1 MAKQLVISSVALS
14 TPVLVLTGCLWSDAT
29 RYTYYLGA
37 DPVEYSL
44 HTLGVVAALLLL
56 AALSFSPLRRL
67 GWLAPSMMRYRRPV
81 GVACFFYAFLHA
93 LLFAQFYVGW
103 SAEALA
109 TEFASRPYI
118 LMGGGAVMLLGL
130 LAATSNN
137 VSVRRLGAKWRM
149 LHQLIYPASGLF
161 LVHHLWQVRADY
173 FEFVL
178 FLCGFSLLFV
188 ERLWRRAHR
197 WSSTR

>member
-44 HTLGVVAALLLL
+44 HTLGVIAALLLL

-103 SAEALA
+103 STEVLVS
-109 TEFASRPYI
+109 EFASRPYI
-118 LMGGGAVMLLGL
+118 LMGGGALMALGV

-137 VSVRRLGAKWRM
+137 VSVRLLGAKWRV

-178 FLCGFSLLFV
+178 FVCGFSLLFL
-188 ERLWRRAHR
+188 ERLWRRAR
-197 WSSTR
+197 R

>member
-1 MAKQLVISSVALS
+1 VVKQLVISSVALS
-14 TPVLVLTGCLWSDAT
+14 TPVLVLIGCLWSDAT

-56 AALSFSPLRRL
+56 VALSFSPLRRL
-67 GWLAPSMMRYRRPV
+67 GWLAPSIMRYRRPV

-103 SAEALA
+103 SIEVLVN
-109 TEFASRPYI
+109 EFASRPYI
-118 LMGGGAVMLLGL
+118 LMGGGAVMALGV

-137 VSVRRLGAKWRM
+137 VSVRVLGAKWRV

-178 FLCGFSLLFV
+178 FVCGFSLLFL
-188 ERLWRRAHR
+188 ERLWRRAR
-197 WSSTR
+197 R

>member
-1 MAKQLVISSVALS
+1 M
-14 TPVLVLTGCLWSDAT
+14 
-29 RYTYYLGA
+29 
-37 DPVEYSL
+37 EYSL
-44 HTLGVVAALLLL
+44 HTLGIIAALLLL

-103 SAEALA
+103 SSEALA

-118 LMGGGAVMLLGL
+118 LMGGVAVMLLGV

-137 VSVRRLGAKWRM
+137 VSVRHLGSKWRV

-178 FLCGFSLLFV
+178 FLCGFSLLFL
-188 ERLWRRAHR
+188 ERLWRRACK
-197 WSSTR
+197 

>member
-1 MAKQLVISSVALS
+1 MVKQLVISSVALS
-14 TPVLVLTGCLWSDAT
+14 TPVLVLIGCLWSDAT

-56 AALSFSPLRRL
+56 VALSFSPLRRL
-67 GWLAPSMMRYRRPV
+67 GWLAPSIMRYRRPV

-103 SAEALA
+103 SIEVLVN
-109 TEFASRPYI
+109 EFASRPYI
-118 LMGGGAVMLLGL
+118 LMGGGAVMALGV

-137 VSVRRLGAKWRM
+137 VSVRLLGAKWRV

-161 LVHHLWQVRADY
+161 LAHHLWQVRADY

-178 FLCGFSLLFV
+178 FVCGFSLLFL
-188 ERLWRRAHR
+188 ERLWRRAR
-197 WSSTR
+197 R

>member
-1 MAKQLVISSVALS
+1 MVKQLVISSVALS

-44 HTLGVVAALLLL
+44 HILGVVAALLLL
-56 AALSFSPLRRL
+56 AALSFSPMRRL
-67 GWLAPSMMRYRRPV
+67 GLLAPSIMRYRRPV

-103 SAEALA
+103 STEALV

-118 LMGGGAVMLLGL
+118 LIGGGAVTALGV

-137 VSVRRLGAKWRM
+137 VSVRLLGAKWRV

-178 FLCGFSLLFV
+178 FLCGFSLLFL
-188 ERLWRRAHR
+188 ERLWRRASR
-197 WSSTR
+197 

>member
-1 MAKQLVISSVALS
+1 MVKQLVISSVALS
-14 TPVLVLTGCLWSDAT
+14 TPVLVLIGCLWSDAT

-44 HTLGVVAALLLL
+44 HILGVVAALLLL
-56 AALSFSPLRRL
+56 AALSFSPMRRL
-67 GWLAPSMMRYRRPV
+67 GWLAPSIMRYRRPV

-103 SAEALA
+103 SIEVLVN
-109 TEFASRPYI
+109 EFASRPYI
-118 LMGGGAVMLLGL
+118 LMGGGAVMALGV

-137 VSVRRLGAKWRM
+137 VSVRLLGAKWRV

-178 FLCGFSLLFV
+178 FLCGFSLLFL
-188 ERLWRRAHR
+188 ERLWRRASR
-197 WSSTR
+197 

>member
-1 MAKQLVISSVALS
+1 VAKQLVISSVALS

-44 HTLGVVAALLLL
+44 HTLGIIAALLLL
-56 AALSFSPLRRL
+56 TALSFSPLRRL
-67 GWLAPSMMRYRRPV
+67 GWLGPSMMRYRRPV

-93 LLFAQFYVGW
+93 LLFAHFYVSW
-103 SAEALA
+103 SGKALA
-109 TEFASRPYI
+109 TEFGSRPYI
-118 LMGGGAVMLLGL
+118 LMGGGAVMLLGV
-130 LAATSNN
+130 LAATSND
-137 VSVRRLGAKWRM
+137 VSVRRLGAKWRV
-149 LHQLIYPASGLF
+149 LHQLIYPASGFF

-188 ERLWRRAHR
+188 ERLWRRARR
-197 WSSTR
+197 WSSAR

>member
-149 LHQLIYPASGLF
+149 LHQLICLLYTSDA
-161 LVHHLWQVRADY
+161 AD
-173 FEFVL
+173 E
-178 FLCGFSLLFV
+178 
-188 ERLWRRAHR
+188 
-197 WSSTR
+197 

>member
-1 MAKQLVISSVALS
+1 MISSVALS
-14 TPVLVLTGCLWSDAT
+14 TPILVLTGCLWSDAN

-37 DPVEYSL
+37 DSVEYSL
-44 HTLGVVAALLLL
+44 HTLGIIAAIFLL

-103 SAEALA
+103 SSEALA

-118 LMGGGAVMLLGL
+118 LMGGVAVMLLGV

-137 VSVRRLGAKWRM
+137 FSVRHLGAKWRV

-178 FLCGFSLLFV
+178 FLCGFSLLFL
-188 ERLWRRAHR
+188 ERLWRRACK
-197 WSSTR
+197 

>member
-1 MAKQLVISSVALS
+1 MVKQLVISSVALS
-14 TPVLVLTGCLWSDAT
+14 TPVLVLIGCLWSDAT

-56 AALSFSPLRRL
+56 VALSFSPLRRL
-67 GWLAPSMMRYRRPV
+67 GWLAPSIMRYRRPV

-103 SAEALA
+103 SGKALA

-118 LMGGGAVMLLGL
+118 SMGGAAVMLLGCL
-130 LAATSNN
+130 LYTSP
-137 VSVRRLGAKWRM
+137 SPRD
-149 LHQLIYPASGLF
+149 S
-161 LVHHLWQVRADY
+161 
-173 FEFVL
+173 
-178 FLCGFSLLFV
+178 
-188 ERLWRRAHR
+188 
-197 WSSTR
+197 

>member
-1 MAKQLVISSVALS
+1 MISSVALS
-14 TPVLVLTGCLWSDAT
+14 TPILVLTGCLWSDAN

-37 DPVEYSL
+37 DSVEYSL
-44 HTLGVVAALLLL
+44 HTLGIIAAILLL

-103 SAEALA
+103 SSEALA

-118 LMGGGAVMLLGL
+118 LMGGVAVMLLGV

-137 VSVRRLGAKWRM
+137 FSVRHLGAKWRV

-178 FLCGFSLLFV
+178 FLCGFSLLFL
-188 ERLWRRAHR
+188 ERLWRRACK
-197 WSSTR
+197 

>member
-1 MAKQLVISSVALS
+1 MVKQLVISSVALS
-14 TPVLVLTGCLWSDAT
+14 TPVLVLIGCLWSDAT

-56 AALSFSPLRRL
+56 VALSFSPLRRL
-67 GWLAPSMMRYRRPV
+67 GWLAPSIMRYRRPV

-103 SAEALA
+103 SIEVLVN
-109 TEFASRPYI
+109 EFASRPYI
-118 LMGGGAVMLLGL
+118 LMGGGAVMALGV

-137 VSVRRLGAKWRM
+137 VSMRLLGAKWRV

-178 FLCGFSLLFV
+178 FVCGFSLLFL
-188 ERLWRRAHR
+188 ERLWRRAR
-197 WSSTR
+197 R

>member
-1 MAKQLVISSVALS
+1 VAKRLVISSVALS

-44 HTLGVVAALLLL
+44 HALGVIAALLLL
-56 AALSFSPLRRL
+56 AALFFSPLRRL

-81 GVACFFYAFLHA
+81 GVACFFYALLHA

-103 SAEALA
+103 SGKALA

-118 LMGGGAVMLLGL
+118 LMGGGAVMFLGV
-130 LAATSNN
+130 LAATSND
-137 VSVRRLGAKWRM
+137 VSMRRLGAKWRV

-178 FLCGFSLLFV
+178 FLCGFSLLFA
-188 ERLWRRAHR
+188 ERLWRRARR
-197 WSSTR
+197 WSSAR

>member
-1 MAKQLVISSVALS
+1 MVKQLVISSVALS
-14 TPVLVLTGCLWSDAT
+14 TPVLVLIGCLWSDAT

-67 GWLAPSMMRYRRPV
+67 GWLAPSIMRYRRPV

-103 SAEALA
+103 SIEVLVN
-109 TEFASRPYI
+109 EFASRPYI
-118 LMGGGAVMLLGL
+118 LMGGGAVMALGV

-137 VSVRRLGAKWRM
+137 VSVRLLGAKWRV

-178 FLCGFSLLFV
+178 FVCGFSLLFL
-188 ERLWRRAHR
+188 ERLWRRAR
-197 WSSTR
+197 R

>member
-1 MAKQLVISSVALS
+1 MVKQLVISSVALS

-56 AALSFSPLRRL
+56 VALSFSPLRRL
-67 GWLAPSMMRYRRPV
+67 GWLAPSIMRYRRPV

-103 SAEALA
+103 SAEVLVN
-109 TEFASRPYI
+109 EFASRPYI
-118 LMGGGAVMLLGL
+118 LMGGGAVMALGV

-137 VSVRRLGAKWRM
+137 VSVRLLGAKWRV

-178 FLCGFSLLFV
+178 FVCGFSLLFL
-188 ERLWRRAHR
+188 ERLWRRAR
-197 WSSTR
+197 R

>member
-1 MAKQLVISSVALS
+1 MVKQLVISSVALS
-14 TPVLVLTGCLWSDAT
+14 TPVLVLIGCLWSDAT

-56 AALSFSPLRRL
+56 VALSFSPLRRL
-67 GWLAPSMMRYRRPV
+67 GWLAPSIMRYRRPV

-103 SAEALA
+103 SIEVLVN
-109 TEFASRPYI
+109 EFASRPYI
-118 LMGGGAVMLLGL
+118 LMGGGAVMALGV

-137 VSVRRLGAKWRM
+137 VSVRVLGAKWRV

-178 FLCGFSLLFV
+178 FVCGFSLLFL
-188 ERLWRRAHR
+188 ERLWRRAR
-197 WSSTR
+197 R

>member
-1 MAKQLVISSVALS
+1 M
-14 TPVLVLTGCLWSDAT
+14 PVLVLIGCLWSDAT

-44 HTLGVVAALLLL
+44 HTLGVIAALLLL

-103 SAEALA
+103 SGEALA

-118 LMGGGAVMLLGL
+118 LMGGGAVMLLGV

-137 VSVRRLGAKWRM
+137 VSVRRLGPKWRV
-149 LHQLIYPASGLF
+149 LHRLIYPASGLF

-188 ERLWRRAHR
+188 ERLWRRARR
-197 WSSTR
+197 WSSAR

>member
-1 MAKQLVISSVALS
+1 MVKQLVISSVALS
-14 TPVLVLTGCLWSDAT
+14 TPVLVLIGCLWSDAT

-56 AALSFSPLRRL
+56 VALSFSPLRRL
-67 GWLAPSMMRYRRPV
+67 GWLAPSIMRYRRPV

-103 SAEALA
+103 SIEVLVN
-109 TEFASRPYI
+109 EFASRPYI
-118 LMGGGAVMLLGL
+118 LMGGGAVMALGV

-137 VSVRRLGAKWRM
+137 ISVRLLGAKWRV

-178 FLCGFSLLFV
+178 FVCGFSLLFL
-188 ERLWRRAHR
+188 ERLWRRAR
-197 WSSTR
+197 R

>member
-1 MAKQLVISSVALS
+1 MVKQLVISSVALS

-44 HTLGVVAALLLL
+44 HILGVVAALLLL
-56 AALSFSPLRRL
+56 AALSFSPMRRL
-67 GWLAPSMMRYRRPV
+67 GWLAPSIMRYRRPV

-103 SAEALA
+103 SIEVLVN
-109 TEFASRPYI
+109 EFASRPYI
-118 LMGGGAVMLLGL
+118 LMGGGAVMALGV

-137 VSVRRLGAKWRM
+137 VSVRVLGAKWRV

-178 FLCGFSLLFV
+178 FVCGFSLLFL
-188 ERLWRRAHR
+188 ERLWRRAR
-197 WSSTR
+197 R

>member
-1 MAKQLVISSVALS
+1 MVKQLVISSVALS

-67 GWLAPSMMRYRRPV
+67 GWLAPSIMRYRRPV

-103 SAEALA
+103 STEALVN
-109 TEFASRPYI
+109 EFASRPYI
-118 LMGGGAVMLLGL
+118 LMGGGAVMALGV

-137 VSVRRLGAKWRM
+137 VSVRLLGAKWRV

-178 FLCGFSLLFV
+178 FVCGFSLLFL
-188 ERLWRRAHR
+188 ERLWRRAR
-197 WSSTR
+197 R

>member
-1 MAKQLVISSVALS
+1 MVKQLVISSVALS
-14 TPVLVLTGCLWSDAT
+14 TPVLVLIGCLWSDAT

-56 AALSFSPLRRL
+56 VALSFSPLRRL
-67 GWLAPSMMRYRRPV
+67 GWLAPSIMRYRRPV

-103 SAEALA
+103 SIEVLVN
-109 TEFASRPYI
+109 EFASRPYI
-118 LMGGGAVMLLGL
+118 LMGGGAVMALGV

-137 VSVRRLGAKWRM
+137 VSVRLLGAKWRV

-178 FLCGFSLLFV
+178 FVCGFSLLFL
-188 ERLWRRAHR
+188 ERLWRRAR
-197 WSSTR
+197 R

>member
-1 MAKQLVISSVALS
+1 MVKQLVISSVALS
-14 TPVLVLTGCLWSDAT
+14 TPFLVLTGCLWSDAT

-44 HTLGVVAALLLL
+44 HTLGVIAALLLL

-109 TEFASRPYI
+109 TSLPVA
-118 LMGGGAVMLLGL
+118 L
-130 LAATSNN
+130 TS
-137 VSVRRLGAKWRM
+137 
-149 LHQLIYPASGLF
+149 
-161 LVHHLWQVRADY
+161 
-173 FEFVL
+173 
-178 FLCGFSLLFV
+178 
-188 ERLWRRAHR
+188 
-197 WSSTR
+197 

>member
-1 MAKQLVISSVALS
+1 VVKQLVISSVALS
-14 TPVLVLTGCLWSDAT
+14 TPVLVLIGCLWSDAT

-56 AALSFSPLRRL
+56 VALSFSPLRRL
-67 GWLAPSMMRYRRPV
+67 GWLAPSIMRYRRPV

-103 SAEALA
+103 SIEVLVN
-109 TEFASRPYI
+109 EFASRPYI
-118 LMGGGAVMLLGL
+118 LMGGGAVMALGV

-137 VSVRRLGAKWRM
+137 VSVRLLGAKWRV

-178 FLCGFSLLFV
+178 FVCGFSLLFL
-188 ERLWRRAHR
+188 ERLWRRAR
-197 WSSTR
+197 R

>member
-56 AALSFSPLRRL
+56 VALSFSPLRRL
-67 GWLAPSMMRYRRPV
+67 GWLAPSIMRYRRPV

-103 SAEALA
+103 SIEVLVN
-109 TEFASRPYI
+109 EFASRPYI
-118 LMGGGAVMLLGL
+118 LMGGGAVMALGV

-137 VSVRRLGAKWRM
+137 VSVRLLGAKWRV

-178 FLCGFSLLFV
+178 FVCGFSLLFL
-188 ERLWRRAHR
+188 ERLWRRAR
-197 WSSTR
+197 R

>member
-1 MAKQLVISSVALS
+1 MVKQLVISSVALS
-14 TPVLVLTGCLWSDAT
+14 TPVLVLIGCLWSDAT

-56 AALSFSPLRRL
+56 VALSFSPLRRL
-67 GWLAPSMMRYRRPV
+67 GWLAPSIMRYRRPV

-103 SAEALA
+103 SIEVLVN
-109 TEFASRPYI
+109 EFASRPYI
-118 LMGGGAVMLLGL
+118 LMGGGAVMALGV

-137 VSVRRLGAKWRM
+137 VSVRLLGAKWRV

-173 FEFVL
+173 FELML

-188 ERLWRRAHR
+188 ERLWRRARR
-197 WSSTR
+197 WSSAR